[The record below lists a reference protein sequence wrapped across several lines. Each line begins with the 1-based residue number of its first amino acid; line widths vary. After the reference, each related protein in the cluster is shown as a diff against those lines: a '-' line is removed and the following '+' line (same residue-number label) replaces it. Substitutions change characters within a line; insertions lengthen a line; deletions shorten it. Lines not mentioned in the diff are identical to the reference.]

1 MYQPRKFSP
10 PEPPQLNIAP
20 LIDMVFL
27 LLIFFAVN
35 ASFVKEAGVEVERPA
50 AKTAVVQEHATLFI
64 AVDAQGQVW
73 LEKKPID
80 LRSVEAS
87 VARLHAESPKS
98 SVVILADKKAPT
110 GIVLEV
116 LDGVR
121 LAGVEHVA
129 VAALIKP

>member
-1 MYQPRKFSP
+1 MYQPRRSSP

-80 LRSVEAS
+80 PRSIQAN
-87 VARLHAESPKS
+87 VARLHAENPKA
-98 SVVILADKKAPT
+98 SVVILADKKSPT
-110 GIVLEV
+110 GVVLEV
-116 LDGVR
+116 LDSVR

-129 VAALIKP
+129 VAATVKP

>member
-1 MYQPRKFSP
+1 MYQPRRVPP

-50 AKTAVVQEHATLFI
+50 AKTAVVQEHATLFL
-64 AVDAQGQVW
+64 AVTADGQVW

-80 LRSVEAS
+80 LRSVHAN
-87 VARLHAESPKS
+87 VARLHAENPKA
-98 SVVILADKKAPT
+98 SVVILADKKSPT
-110 GIVLEV
+110 GVVLEV
-116 LDGVR
+116 LDSVR

-129 VAALIKP
+129 VAATVKP

>member
-1 MYQPRKFSP
+1 MYRSRRSP
-10 PEPPQLNIAP
+10 SPDPPQLNIAP

-50 AKTAVVQEHATLFI
+50 AKTAVAQEHATLFL
-64 AVDAQGQVW
+64 AVTADGRIW

-80 LRSVEAS
+80 VRTVQAH
-87 VARLHAESPKS
+87 VARLHAESPRAG
-98 SVVILADKKAPT
+98 VVILADKRAPA
-110 GIVLEV
+110 GVVLEV

-129 VAALIKP
+129 VAATVKP

>member
-1 MYQPRKFSP
+1 MYRPRRSSP
-10 PEPPQLNIAP
+10 PELPQINIAP

-50 AKTAVVQEHATLFI
+50 AKTAVVQAHATLFV
-64 AVDAQGQVW
+64 AVDAAGQVW

-80 LRSVEAS
+80 IRSVQAH

-98 SVVILADKKAPT
+98 GVVILADKKAPA
-110 GIVLEV
+110 GVVLEV

-129 VAALIKP
+129 VAATIKP